1 MATGA
6 ANTWAIRSYV
16 EGCMRF
22 LGYIGIVAFT
32 AVLPVT
38 AARAFDDSKY
48 PEFSGV

>member
-1 MATGA
+1 MAIGA
-6 ANTWAIRSYV
+6 ANNPYV

-22 LGYIGIVAFT
+22 LSYLGIVALT
-32 AVLPVT
+32 TVLPIT

>member
-6 ANTWAIRSYV
+6 AYTWANRSYV

-22 LGYIGIVAFT
+22 LSDLGIVVFT
-32 AVLPVT
+32 TVLPIT